1 MNTDIDKGA
10 SGIGGAPHYVAH
22 PSGGQQ
28 RVLLPVRTRSEWPK
42 QPVGD
47 QLLRRIA
54 IIDTETTGL
63 DWIRHSVIEV
73 AAAAV
78 LVDEAGRIAAIPSLG
93 SGLNDPGHPLPPEI
107 VELTGLTDAMI
118 ANREINRDELG
129 AFLASCEAVLAFNA
143 GFDRPYVEALL
154 PDLPAMRWGCV
165 MADVSWR
172 KLGFE
177 TGPQN
182 YCLMQAGRFA
192 AGAHRAKDDVLS
204 LIELLDHVCSDG
216 ASIMAK
222 VLDAIDAPAWRF
234 EATWA
239 SYHQRDLLRDR
250 HYRWRAEGRSGVWH
264 KHIRADQYQSE
275 WDWHVSVTGH
285 EPSVIPLPATE
296 RYRHDRSWKPVE
308 RKAKITA

>member
-1 MNTDIDKGA
+1 MNTNDDKGA
-10 SGIGGAPHYVAH
+10 SGSAGAPHNAAH
-22 PSGGQQ
+22 VSGDQQ
-28 RVLLPVRTRSEWPK
+28 RTLLPVRTRSEWPK
-42 QPVGD
+42 QPAAD
-47 QLLRRIA
+47 RPLRRIA

-78 LVDEAGRIAAIPSLG
+78 LVDDAGRIAAIPSLG

-118 ANREINRDELG
+118 ANRQINRDELG

-143 GFDRPYVEALL
+143 GFDRGFVEALL

-165 MADVSWR
+165 MADVPWR

-177 TGPQN
+177 PGPQN
-182 YCLMQAGRFA
+182 YLLMQAGRFA

-204 LIELLDHVCSDG
+204 LIELLNHVYADG
-216 ASIMAK
+216 ASIMTK

-250 HYRWRAEGRSGVWH
+250 RYRWRAEGRSGVWH
-264 KHIRADQYQSE
+264 KHVRDGEYQAE
-275 WDWHVSVTGH
+275 WEWHLSVIGH

>member
-1 MNTDIDKGA
+1 MNTNNDKGA
-10 SGIGGAPHYVAH
+10 SGSAGAPHNAAH
-22 PSGGQQ
+22 VSGDQR

-42 QPVGD
+42 QPAGD
-47 QLLRRIA
+47 RPLRRIA

-63 DWIRHSVIEV
+63 DWTRHSVIEV

-78 LVDEAGRIAAIPSLG
+78 LVDDAGRIAAIPSLG

-107 VELTGLTDAMI
+107 VELTGLTDAMV

-143 GFDRPYVEALL
+143 GFDRSFVEALL

-165 MADVSWR
+165 MADVPWR

-182 YCLMQAGRFA
+182 YFLMQAGRFA

-204 LIELLDHVCSDG
+204 LIQLLDHVCADE

-222 VLDAIDAPAWRF
+222 VLAAIDAPAWRF

-250 HYRWRAEGRSGVWH
+250 RYRWRAEGRSGVWH
-264 KHIRADQYQSE
+264 KHVRADQYQSE
-275 WDWHVSVTGH
+275 WDWHVTVTGH

-296 RYRHDRSWKPVE
+296 RYRHDRCWKPVE

>member
-1 MNTDIDKGA
+1 MNTMNENGEAESGSAKTIIA
-10 SGIGGAPHYVAH
+10 SARDNER
-22 PSGGQQ
+22 

-42 QPVGD
+42 QPAD
-47 QLLRRIA
+47 DRPLRRIA
-54 IIDTETTGL
+54 IVDTETTGL
-63 DWIRHSVIEV
+63 DLPRHSVIEV

-78 LVDEAGRIAAIPSLG
+78 LVDDEGRIAAIPSLG

-107 VELTGLTDAMI
+107 VELTGLTDAMV

-143 GFDRPYVEALL
+143 GFDRPFVEALL
-154 PDLPAMRWGCV
+154 PDLPAIRWGCV
-165 MADVSWR
+165 MADIPWR
-172 KLGFE
+172 KLAFE
-177 TGPQN
+177 PGPQN
-182 YCLMQAGRFA
+182 YLLMQAGRFA

-204 LIELLDHVCSDG
+204 LIALLDHVCADG

-250 HYRWRAEGRSGVWH
+250 RYRWRAEGRSGVWH
-264 KHIRADQYQSE
+264 KHIRADQYQAE
-275 WDWHVSVTGH
+275 WDWHLSVIGH

>member
-1 MNTDIDKGA
+1 MNTNDDKGA
-10 SGIGGAPHYVAH
+10 SGSAGAPHNAAH
-22 PSGGQQ
+22 VSGGQQ

-42 QPVGD
+42 QPAGD
-47 QLLRRIA
+47 QPLRRIA

-63 DWIRHSVIEV
+63 DRTRHSVIEV

-78 LVDEAGRIAAIPSLG
+78 LVDDAGRIAAIPSLG
-93 SGLNDPGHPLPPEI
+93 SGLNDPGHPLPREI
-107 VELTGLTDAMI
+107 VELTGLTDAMV

-143 GFDRPYVEALL
+143 GFDRPFVEALL

-165 MADVSWR
+165 MADVPWR
-172 KLGFE
+172 RLGFE
-177 TGPQN
+177 TGPQS
-182 YCLMQAGRFA
+182 YLAMQAGRFA

-204 LIELLDHVCSDG
+204 LIELADHVCADG
-216 ASIMAK
+216 QSVMAK
-222 VLDAIDAPAWRF
+222 VLSAITAPAWRF

-239 SYHQRDLLRDR
+239 GYHQRELLRDR
-250 HYRWRAEGRSGVWH
+250 RYRWRPEGRSGVWH
-264 KHIRADQYQSE
+264 KHIREDEYQAE
-275 WDWHVSVTGH
+275 WDWHLSVIGH

-296 RYRHDRSWKPVE
+296 RYRHDRSWKPIE

>member
-1 MNTDIDKGA
+1 MNTNDDKGA
-10 SGIGGAPHYVAH
+10 SGSAGAPHNAAH
-22 PSGGQQ
+22 VSGDQR

-42 QPVGD
+42 QLAGD
-47 QLLRRIA
+47 QPLRRIA

-78 LVDEAGRIAAIPSLG
+78 LVDDAGRIAAIPSLG

-107 VELTGLTDAMI
+107 VELTGLTDALV
-118 ANREINRDELG
+118 ANREIDRNELG

-143 GFDRPYVEALL
+143 GFDRPFVEALL

-165 MADVSWR
+165 MADIPWR

-182 YCLMQAGRFA
+182 YLLMQAGRFA

-204 LIELLDHVCSDG
+204 LIALLDHVCADG
-216 ASIMAK
+216 ASIMTK

-250 HYRWRAEGRSGVWH
+250 RYRWRAEGRSGVWH
-264 KHIRADQYQSE
+264 KHVRAGQYQSE
-275 WDWHVSVTGH
+275 WDWHLGVIGH
-285 EPSVIPLPATE
+285 EPSVIPLLATE

>member
-1 MNTDIDKGA
+1 MNTNDDKGA
-10 SGIGGAPHYVAH
+10 SGSAGAPHNAAH
-22 PSGGQQ
+22 VSGDQR

-42 QPVGD
+42 QLAWD
-47 QLLRRIA
+47 QPLRRIA

-78 LVDEAGRIAAIPSLG
+78 LVDDAGRIAAIPSLG

-118 ANREINRDELG
+118 ANREIDRNELG

-143 GFDRPYVEALL
+143 GFDRPFVEALL

-165 MADVSWR
+165 MADIPWR

-182 YCLMQAGRFA
+182 YLLMQAGRFA

-204 LIELLDHVCSDG
+204 LIALLDHVCADG
-216 ASIMAK
+216 ASIITK

-250 HYRWRAEGRSGVWH
+250 RYRWRAEGRGGVWH

-275 WDWHVSVTGH
+275 WDWHVTVTGH
-285 EPSVIPLPATE
+285 EPSIIPLPATE

>member
-1 MNTDIDKGA
+1 MNTMNEIGA
-10 SGIGGAPHYVAH
+10 DDSGHAPNNAV
-22 PSGGQQ
+22 SLVGRQQ
-28 RVLLPVRTRSEWPK
+28 RVLLPVRTREEWPK
-42 QPVGD
+42 QPAAD
-47 QLLRRIA
+47 RTLRRIA
-54 IIDTETTGL
+54 IIDTETAGL
-63 DWIRHSVIEV
+63 DWTRHSVIEV

-78 LVDEAGRIAAIPSLG
+78 LVDDAGRIAAIPSLG

-107 VELTGLTDAMI
+107 VELTGLTDAMV

-143 GFDRPYVEALL
+143 GFDRSFVEALL
-154 PDLPAMRWGCV
+154 PDLPAMPWGCV
-165 MADVSWR
+165 MADLNWR
-172 KLGFE
+172 ELGFE
-177 TGPQN
+177 PGPQN
-182 YCLMQAGRFA
+182 YLLMQAGRYA

-204 LIELLDHVCSDG
+204 LIQLLDHVCADG

-222 VLDAIDAPAWRF
+222 VLDAIDAPALRF

-250 HYRWRAEGRSGVWH
+250 RYRWRSEGRSGVWH
-264 KHIRADQYQSE
+264 KHVRADQYQTE
-275 WDWHVSVTGH
+275 WDWHLSVIGH

-296 RYRHDRSWKPVE
+296 RYRHDRCWKPVE

>member
-1 MNTDIDKGA
+1 MNTNNHKGA
-10 SGIGGAPHYVAH
+10 SGSAGAPYNAAH
-22 PSGGQQ
+22 VSGDQR
-28 RVLLPVRTRSEWPK
+28 RVLLPVRTRAEWPK
-42 QPVGD
+42 QPAGD
-47 QLLRRIA
+47 QPLRRIA

-63 DWIRHSVIEV
+63 DWTRHSIIEV

-78 LVDEAGRIAAIPSLG
+78 LVDDAGRIAAIPSLG

-107 VELTGLTDAMI
+107 VELTGLTDAMV

-129 AFLASCEAVLAFNA
+129 AFLASCEAVLAFNSS
-143 GFDRPYVEALL
+143 FDRPFVEALL

-165 MADVSWR
+165 MADIPWR

-204 LIELLDHVCSDG
+204 LIELLDHVCADG

-222 VLDAIDAPAWRF
+222 VLAAINAPAWRF

-250 HYRWRAEGRSGVWH
+250 RYRWRSEGRSGVWH
-264 KHIRADQYQSE
+264 KHIREGEYQAE
-275 WDWHVSVTGH
+275 WGWHVAVTGH

-296 RYRHDRSWKPVE
+296 RYRHDRSWKPIE

>member
-1 MNTDIDKGA
+1 MNTMNENGA
-10 SGIGGAPHYVAH
+10 AKSGSAKTIIASARDNER
-22 PSGGQQ
+22 

-42 QPVGD
+42 QPAAD
-47 QLLRRIA
+47 RPLRRIA

-63 DWIRHSVIEV
+63 DWTRHSVIEV

-78 LVDEAGRIAAIPSLG
+78 LVDDAGRIAAIPSLG

-107 VELTGLTDAMI
+107 VELTGLTDAMV
-118 ANREINRDELG
+118 ANREIDRNELG

-165 MADVSWR
+165 MADIPWR

-177 TGPQN
+177 SGPQN
-182 YCLMQAGRFA
+182 YCLMQAGKFA

-204 LIELLDHVCSDG
+204 LIELLDHVCADG

-222 VLDAIDAPAWRF
+222 VLDAINAPAWRF

-250 HYRWRAEGRSGVWH
+250 RYRWRAEGRSGVWH
-264 KHIRADQYQSE
+264 KHIREGEYQAE
-275 WDWHVSVTGH
+275 WDWHVTVTGH

-308 RKAKITA
+308 RKVKITA

>member
-1 MNTDIDKGA
+1 MNPNDDKDA
-10 SGIGGAPHYVAH
+10 SGGGGAPHNAAH
-22 PSGGQQ
+22 VSGGQQ

-42 QPVGD
+42 QPAD
-47 QLLRRIA
+47 DRPLRRIA

-63 DWIRHSVIEV
+63 DWARHSVIEV

-78 LVDEAGRIAAIPSLG
+78 LVDDAGRIAAIPSLG

-118 ANREINRDELG
+118 ASREINRDELG
-129 AFLASCEAVLAFNA
+129 AFLASCEAVLAFNSS
-143 GFDRPYVEALL
+143 FDQPFVEALL

-182 YCLMQAGRFA
+182 YLLMQAGRYA

-204 LIELLDHVCSDG
+204 LIELLDHVCADG
-216 ASIMAK
+216 ESIMAK

-250 HYRWRAEGRSGVWH
+250 RYRWRSEGRSGVWH

-275 WDWHVSVTGH
+275 WEWHLSAIGH
-285 EPSVIPLPATE
+285 EPSVIPLLATE

>member
-1 MNTDIDKGA
+1 MNTNDDKGA
-10 SGIGGAPHYVAH
+10 SGSAGAPHNAAH
-22 PSGGQQ
+22 VSGGRQ

-42 QPVGD
+42 QPAAD
-47 QLLRRIA
+47 RPLRRIA

-63 DWIRHSVIEV
+63 DWSRHTVIEV

-78 LVDEAGRIAAIPSLG
+78 LVDDAGRIAAIPSLG
-93 SGLNDPGHPLPPEI
+93 SGLNDPGHPLPSEI
-107 VELTGLTDAMI
+107 VELTGLTDAMV

-143 GFDRPYVEALL
+143 GFDRSFVEALL

-165 MADVSWR
+165 MADVPWR

-182 YCLMQAGRFA
+182 YLLMQAGRFA

-222 VLDAIDAPAWRF
+222 VLAAIDAPAWRF

-250 HYRWRAEGRSGVWH
+250 RYRWRAEGRSGVWH
-264 KHIRADQYQSE
+264 KHVRDGEYQAE
-275 WDWHVSVTGH
+275 WDWHLSVIGH
-285 EPSVIPLPATE
+285 VPSVIPLPATE